1 MLRFPAL
8 NTFLQ
13 SFLCTWSSFRGV
25 GGKFWFWCVDF
36 GSDVWIKALKAQVA
50 VVPMEGLCP
59 PGQKAHSYSVDPI
72 DYFSFRGKKKK
83 KTKNKTKKQQCVT
96 RRLSLVFVAWDLA
109 VGVMLTPDWEEVPAD
124 EAVQCAECL
133 AVVAVLWCLQVG
145 LAMSTG
151 QCAPV
156 LTGKRCWHFGV
167 VSLQWCV
174 VLDSE
179 GVPAPFCYGSSE
191 DICL

>member
-1 MLRFPAL
+1 MCGLRHLRRRLLWFPWKA
-8 NTFLQ
+8 
-13 SFLCTWSSFRGV
+13 
-25 GGKFWFWCVDF
+25 CVRL
-36 GSDVWIKALKAQVA
+36 GRKLTRTVLIPLIIS
-50 VVPMEGLCP
+50 
-59 PGQKAHSYSVDPI
+59 HS
-72 DYFSFRGKKKK
+72 GEKKNN